1 MNTNQPTVSLISL
14 GCPKTLVDSEKILGQ
29 IAESGG
35 LICGDVDDAD
45 IIVINTCSFIEE
57 AISESLEVIYEAVEK
72 KEAGECKAIIV
83 AGCLSQRFGR
93 ELKDEIPQVDV
104 WVGVDEEHK
113 IAGICRAVAE
123 DQTEHCAQLQID
135 RTKEPLHSHAGRLRI
150 TPRHYAYLKISEGC
164 DNVCAF
170 CIIPSIRGRHRS
182 KPMEVAI
189 EEARELA
196 NDGAKELVIV
206 AQDSTDY
213 GRDLY
218 ERRNLAELMRRLA
231 DVEGIHWMR
240 LLYAFPAHFTDDMI
254 EELATNP
261 KMCRYL
267 DIPIQHISD
276 NMLNLMR
283 REVGRKETES
293 LILKLRD
300 RIPDLVLRTSVI
312 VGFPG
317 ETDDD
322 HEQLVEFLEKV
333 KFDRLGAFRYS
344 QEEGTAAF
352 RRKEQVP
359 EALKAKRL
367 DRVMAVQQKV
377 AFEKAQSMIGRELEI
392 LIDKKNLD
400 HDGLWEGR
408 SYGEAPEI
416 DGLIYVRGRGLK
428 VGEFTQCTISSAEGY
443 DQYAEPVLRELRSL
457 EDAFKVLPQNGG
469 GESFA
474 RPMRL

>member
-1 MNTNQPTVSLISL
+1 MSQHQPTVSLISL
-14 GCPKTLVDSEKILGQ
+14 GCPKTVVDSEKILGQ
-29 IAESGG
+29 VAEAGG
-35 LICGDVDDAD
+35 LICEEVSEAD

-57 AISESLEVIYEAVEK
+57 AISESLEVIYEAVER

-83 AGCLSQRFGR
+83 AGCLSQRFGND
-93 ELKDEIPQVDV
+93 LKDEIPEVDV

-123 DQTEHCAQLQID
+123 DKIEHCAQLQIE
-135 RTKEPLHSHAGRLRI
+135 RTRDPLHSQAGRLRI

-170 CIIPSIRGRHRS
+170 CIIPTIRGRHRS
-182 KPMEVAI
+182 KPIDIAVA
-189 EEARELA
+189 EARELA

-218 ERRNLAELMRRLA
+218 DQRNLAELMKRLA
-231 DVEGIHWMR
+231 EVDGLHWMR
-240 LLYAFPAHFTDDMI
+240 LLYAFPAHFSDAMI

-261 KMCRYL
+261 KVCRYL

-276 NMLNLMR
+276 NMLDLMR
-283 REVGRKETES
+283 REVGRAETEG
-293 LILKLRD
+293 LVLKLRE

-322 HEQLVEFLEKV
+322 HHQLVDFLEQV
-333 KFDRLGAFRYS
+333 KFERLGAFRYS
-344 QEEGTAAF
+344 HEEGTAAF
-352 RRKEQVP
+352 RREDQVP
-359 EALKAKRL
+359 EEVKAERL
-367 DRVMAVQQKV
+367 DRVMAVQQKI
-377 AFEKAQSMIGRELEI
+377 AFEKAQSMVGRELKI
-392 LIDKKNLD
+392 LIDRKNLNQ
-400 HDGLWEGR
+400 DGLWEGR

-428 VGEFTQCTISSAEGY
+428 SGEFLQCSISSAEGY
-443 DQYAEPVLRELRSL
+443 DLFAEPVSREQRSL
-457 EDAFKVLPQNGG
+457 EDAFKVLPRDADDA
-469 GESFA
+469 FA